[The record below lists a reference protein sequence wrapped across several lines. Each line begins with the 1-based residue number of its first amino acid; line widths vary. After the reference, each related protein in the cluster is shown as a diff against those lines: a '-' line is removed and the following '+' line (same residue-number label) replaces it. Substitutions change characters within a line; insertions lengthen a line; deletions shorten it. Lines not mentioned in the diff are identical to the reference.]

1 MGTQS
6 YQGYEEEWALRCHCL
21 RAMVDGEETES
32 VQTVYSMDGTL
43 TVLPFLHEPFRRQY
57 HTVETTRTV
66 RDGSGQKHC
75 HAT

>member
-1 MGTQS
+1 
-6 YQGYEEEWALRCHCL
+6 
-21 RAMVDGEETES
+21 MVDGEETES

-43 TVLPFLHEPFRRQY
+43 TVLPFLHEPLRRQY

-66 RDGSGQKHC
+66 RGSGQKHC